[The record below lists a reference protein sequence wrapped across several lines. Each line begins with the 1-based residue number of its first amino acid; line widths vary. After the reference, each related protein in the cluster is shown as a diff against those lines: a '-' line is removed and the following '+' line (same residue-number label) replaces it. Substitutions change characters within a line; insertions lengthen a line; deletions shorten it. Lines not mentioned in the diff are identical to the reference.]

1 MALFSIL
8 LGMACAVDKQT
19 DSAAPIDLAS
29 EPLTSFVVTGQ
40 VVDDLGTPI
49 PRAMVMVGGK
59 AEEHVVSDDLVI
71 LNSFM
76 RYRAKAN
83 LPSLLQKMAIG
94 VVDMSFSSQ
103 MNPSAF
109 VYDRF
114 LLRTTRITYL
124 WSLAMDF
131 LL

>member
-1 MALFSIL
+1 MMTLFSIL

-19 DSAAPIDLAS
+19 DSVASIDSAS
-29 EPLTSFVVTGQ
+29 EHLTSFVVTGQ
-40 VVDDLGTPI
+40 VVDDIGTPI

-59 AEEHVVSDDLVI
+59 AEEHVVSDDSGHFELLYEVQSKGEPAI
-71 LNSFM
+71 VAAKDG
-76 RYRAKAN
+76 YR
-83 LPSLLQKMAIG
+83 SG
-94 VVDMSFSSQ
+94 FSSQ

-114 LLRTTRITYL
+114 LLRTTRITCL